1 MFPQG
6 RQTAEVYAMT
16 EESTDQDIFPGSK
29 KLWSELAGVA
39 LFFLA
44 LFLGLSLAT
53 YSVHDP
59 GFNHQ
64 LSASHSIHN
73 RAGVVGAYLSGLLA
87 DIFGIG
93 AWLFPPLALWGGLRM
108 FFPRL
113 RLTWHRWVG
122 ILLVLL
128 CVAGWAATPQGRQ
141 SAALGDISGGGLV
154 GTVLFDAG
162 TAYLHRTGS
171 FLIWLFFLIAGLQL
185 TLNISWMES
194 VTRLLGRALD
204 FWRSLGPSP
213 DRERA
218 PSGEKSRKG
227 KPGKDAKETSERLE
241 DDLAALFPANPQQGK
256 KGQGKTERKAPS
268 KSAGSTASGASGAP
282 DPSAHSYPPGEL
294 LQPAPRERTA
304 AQQENLE
311 ELSKKLSD
319 CLLEFGI
326 QGEVVNALPGPVV
339 TMFEFRPAPGVKI
352 SRIANLHDD
361 LALALKARAVRIE
374 APIPGKDIVGVE
386 IPNENRQ
393 TVYFR
398 NVVES
403 SAFAST
409 RLNLPM
415 ALGEDIQGG
424 PRVEDLSRMPHL
436 LVAGATGAGKSVCLN
451 SIIISLLYKAS
462 PQEMKLLLIDPKRI
476 EMASFA
482 DLPHLVHP
490 VVTEM
495 ELAKTALDWAVH
507 EMEQRYEAMAAMSV
521 RNIEGYNKKVQKLR
535 ESQEEGQEANYQP
548 MPYLVLIIDELAD
561 LMLTVGKEAE
571 ASIVRLAQLARAAG
585 IHLILATQRPSVDVV
600 TGLIKANFPARIAF
614 QVSSKHDSR
623 TILDS
628 GGAEYLLGK
637 GDMLFKS
644 SAGSLERIHG
654 AFLSDEEITAV
665 IDFWKSKVTPAQE
678 VDLKEWQKEAKQ
690 NGQSGGDDI
699 SEDPLYDQAVEFVTN
714 QGKAS
719 ISMIQR
725 QLRIGFNRAARFVEQ
740 MERDGVIG
748 PQEGSKPRTVI
759 K

>member
-1 MFPQG
+1 
-6 RQTAEVYAMT
+6 MT
-16 EESTDQDIFPGSK
+16 EESSAHGMAGDR

-39 LFFLA
+39 LFFAA

-64 LSASHSIHN
+64 LSGSHAIQN
-73 RAGVVGAYLSGLLA
+73 RAGVVGAYLSGLLV
-87 DIFGIG
+87 DIFGVG
-93 AWLFPPLALWGGLRM
+93 AWFFPLLALWGGLRM
-108 FFPRL
+108 FFSRL
-113 RLTWHRWVG
+113 DLAWHRWLG
-122 ILLVLL
+122 IGLVLL
-128 CVAGWAATPQGRQ
+128 CTVGWAATPRGSER
-141 SAALGDISGGGLV
+141 AVLGDVSGGGLL
-154 GTVLFDAG
+154 GAVLYDAG
-162 TAYLHRTGS
+162 TAYLHWTGS
-171 FLIWLFFLIAGLQL
+171 LLVWLFLLIAGLQL
-185 TLNISWMES
+185 ALNISWMES
-194 VTRLLGRALD
+194 LASVFRRMLG

-213 DRERA
+213 DRELA
-218 PSGEKSRKG
+218 KEGASGRSERKG
-227 KPGKDAKETSERLE
+227 GNKGGAETQDLE
-241 DDLAALFPANPQQGK
+241 QDLAALFPGNPQ
-256 KGQGKTERKAPS
+256 
-268 KSAGSTASGASGAP
+268 AGSPPAEKGGGRKGASPSDSGVSREKPGNQAADP
-282 DPSAHSYPPGEL
+282 DVHSYPPAEL
-294 LQPAPRERTA
+294 LNPAPRKVSDE
-304 AQQENLE
+304 QQQNLD

-319 CLLEFGI
+319 CLLEFGV
-326 QGEVVNALPGPVV
+326 QGEVVNVRPGPVV

-403 SAFAST
+403 EAFAST

-462 PQEMKLLLIDPKRI
+462 PEEMKLLLIDPKRI

-482 DLPHLVHP
+482 ELPHLVHP

-507 EMEQRYEAMAAMSV
+507 EMEQRYEAMAALSV
-521 RNIEGYNKKVQKLR
+521 RNIEGYNKKVRKLR
-535 ESQEEGQEANYQP
+535 ESQEENTEHRP

-623 TILDS
+623 TILDT

-654 AFLSDEEITAV
+654 AFLSDEEITSV
-665 IDFWKSKVTPAQE
+665 IDFWKRKVSPAQE
-678 VDLKEWQKEAKQ
+678 LDLKEWQKEARQ
-690 NGQSGGDDI
+690 NGQSGGDDV
-699 SEDPLYDQAVEFVTN
+699 SQDPLYDQAVEFVTN